1 MDDFDRGQ
9 AEKWGQQQP
18 PNYYQPQQPLPN
30 YYQPQQQMQQ
40 PSLYPP
46 PTKRP
51 GKGAAVAAL
60 VCSACAVGLFIL
72 GLILAAVRLSG
83 GSGFS
88 IIVSFLLSIVVLVLL
103 IIVVAR
109 H

>member
-1 MDDFDRGQ
+1 MDDYDRGQ
-9 AEKWGQQQP
+9 AEKWGQPP
-18 PNYYQPQQPLPN
+18 PNYYQPQQPPPN

-40 PSLYPP
+40 PSMYPILA
-46 PTKRP
+46 KRP
-51 GKGAAVAAL
+51 GKGAAIAAL

-72 GLILAAVRLSG
+72 AFILVAAGSSG
-83 GSGFS
+83 GGEFF
-88 IIVSFLLSIVVLVLL
+88 IIVSFLLSIVVFVLL